1 MIDQIID
8 YNKSFVEQ
16 KGYEKYLTSK
26 YPDKKLAVLSCMDTR
41 LTELL
46 PAALGVEERRRQNHQ
61 ECRWLSYLSFRL
73 SHAQSYC
80 CHL

>member
-16 KGYEKYLTSK
+16 KGYEKYITDK

-46 PAALGVEERRRQNHQ
+46 PAAKTHPLVPKDIVVRGFIIDSETGALEEIK
-61 ECRWLSYLSFRL
+61 
-73 SHAQSYC
+73 
-80 CHL
+80 